1 MQAIVRSSQE
11 LNKSRENTSSDNQTG
26 LGFSLNGDDLK
37 ENMYTNF
44 LFPSHFEGF
53 LQSEAWSTFF
63 SLRWYDLLVQT
74 IQITNSKM
82 AHFRQWSPVFEK

>member
-37 ENMYTNF
+37 ENICI
-44 LFPSHFEGF
+44 PISHFRVI
-53 LQSEAWSTFF
+53 LRVFF
-63 SLRWYDLLVQT
+63 KARLDLH
-74 IQITNSKM
+74 SF
-82 AHFRQWSPVFEK
+82 H